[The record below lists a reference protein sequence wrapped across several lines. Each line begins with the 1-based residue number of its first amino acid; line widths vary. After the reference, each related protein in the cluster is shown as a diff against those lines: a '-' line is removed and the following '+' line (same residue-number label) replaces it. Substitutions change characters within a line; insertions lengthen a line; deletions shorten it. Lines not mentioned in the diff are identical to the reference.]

1 MIAALT
7 WFECDASPAAGPI
20 AGVWAPAEL
29 SAAANGWVPT
39 RSRGRATFAAMTL
52 RELLDILDLERLE
65 DRLFR
70 GRSHHTAWGRV
81 FGGQVLAQALLASA
95 LTVPD
100 DRRVHSMHG
109 YFILGG
115 DIARPIV
122 YDVDRIRDGR
132 SFTTR
137 RSIAVQKGEAIF
149 NSAASFHVGED
160 PVIEHQVARP
170 TVPGPEALADMRT
183 LAEAYRDK
191 APALAASLGRELPI
205 EVRPVDQFDL
215 LAPEAYPPRYRLWIR
230 AAGRLPDDQ
239 RLHDAVLAYAS
250 DYHLLTT
257 AVVPHLREVSFPE
270 VTLTSLDHAM
280 WFHAPARADEW
291 LLVDIES
298 PRATGGRGFTR
309 ASVFDRDGTL
319 VCSVVQE
326 GLVRR
331 RRR

>member
-1 MIAALT
+1 
-7 WFECDASPAAGPI
+7 
-20 AGVWAPAEL
+20 
-29 SAAANGWVPT
+29 
-39 RSRGRATFAAMTL
+39 MTL
-52 RELLDILDLERLE
+52 RQLLDILDLEQLE
-65 DRLFR
+65 HRLFR

-81 FGGQVLAQALLASA
+81 FGGQVLAQALMASA

-115 DIARPIV
+115 DIELPIV

-137 RSIAVQKGEAIF
+137 RSIAIQKGEAIF
-149 NSAASFHVGED
+149 NSAASFHVAEEG
-160 PVIEHQVARP
+160 VIAHQIDMP
-170 TVPGPEALADMRT
+170 DVPAPETLLTMPQ
-183 LAEAYRDK
+183 LAERYRDK

-215 LAPEAYPPRYRLWIR
+215 LSPEAYPPRYRLWIK
-230 AAGRLPDDQ
+230 AAGQLPDSQ
-239 RLHDAVLAYAS
+239 RIHNAVLAYAS

-257 AVVPHLREVSFPE
+257 SVLPHLRDVSFPE
-270 VTLTSLDHAM
+270 VMLTSLDHAM
-280 WFHAPARADEW
+280 WFHQDVRADEW
-291 LLVDIES
+291 LLVDIDS
-298 PRATGGRGFTR
+298 PFAGSGRGFTR
-309 ASVFDRDGTL
+309 ANIFDQAGQL